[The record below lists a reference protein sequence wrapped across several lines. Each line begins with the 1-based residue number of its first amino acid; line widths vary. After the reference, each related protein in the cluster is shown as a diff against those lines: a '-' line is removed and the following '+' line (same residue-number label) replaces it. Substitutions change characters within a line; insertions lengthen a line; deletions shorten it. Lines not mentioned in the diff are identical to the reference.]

1 MSTWWE
7 VEGFAGDVLDGFSY
21 TVYEIMPLNKDRW
34 LGRFLVYSAE
44 IVNLEMNATTTLDIE
59 FINLDRRV
67 IWLYYL
73 H

>member
-1 MSTWWE
+1 M
-7 VEGFAGDVLDGFSY
+7 
-21 TVYEIMPLNKDRW
+21 EI
-34 LGRFLVYSAE
+34 LVYSAE
-44 IVNLEMNATTTLDIE
+44 ILNLEMNTATTSGDIE